1 MPGESVGWSVTAPVW
16 ARDDWELAAAIA
28 AIVLTLIAFWLSTEA
43 RRKANRMEA
52 DITRRLSNAR
62 LGGRLADLEMA
73 GHQLVSAG
81 SAAALRMA
89 CRFWIEASADARAL
103 MDTSSDDLSA
113 KLEKQLLEIFGMIA
127 VSLRQLDR
135 NVRVAL
141 AAEELKAAVDS
152 AVSTA
157 RELRTKLE
165 ARQA

>member
-1 MPGESVGWSVTAPVW
+1 
-16 ARDDWELAAAIA
+16 
-28 AIVLTLIAFWLSTEA
+28 
-43 RRKANRMEA
+43 
-52 DITRRLSNAR
+52 
-62 LGGRLADLEMA
+62 
-73 GHQLVSAG
+73 
-81 SAAALRMA
+81 
-89 CRFWIEASADARAL
+89 
-103 MDTSSDDLSA
+103 
-113 KLEKQLLEIFGMIA
+113 LEKQLLEIFGMIA